1 MSAGIAA
8 LLSRDCFVGTGLL
21 LEIFD
26 SLNLISASS
35 KVWAR
40 VIPYVSGRKYKEMAA
55 RLVKTKNK
63 VEEIFEQIKTLKIA
77 IINLKKTFSLLVL
90 VLTISRVFLLCR
102 ASKSDFPKL
111 PRFFL
116 YYSVSLRDIY
126 LTIVL
131 QNYEVYWGFFPKR
144 SFFCE
149 STKCMM
155 NNFFPLKIIVF

>member
-1 MSAGIAA
+1 MSARIAA

-126 LTIVL
+126 L
-131 QNYEVYWGFFPKR
+131 E
-144 SFFCE
+144 
-149 STKCMM
+149 
-155 NNFFPLKIIVF
+155 NFL